1 MRRSITMAVALV
13 LAVVGLIGFATGAFV
28 AIGTVVLVLSCL
40 VFAVMLGI
48 GGPEEDR

>member
-13 LAVVGLIGFATGAFV
+13 LAVVGLLGFATGAFV
-28 AIGTVVLVLSCL
+28 AIGCVVLVLSSL

-48 GGPEEDR
+48 GADDDEN